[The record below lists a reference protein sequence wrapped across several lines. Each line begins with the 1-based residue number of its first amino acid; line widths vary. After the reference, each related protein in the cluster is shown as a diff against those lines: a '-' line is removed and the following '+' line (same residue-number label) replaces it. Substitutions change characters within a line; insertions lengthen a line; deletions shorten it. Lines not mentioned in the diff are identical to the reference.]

1 MKKAKV
7 LAAVAARRRETEIDN
22 FRHEILK
29 RVQSF
34 YPTAPTAPAQRV
46 TRNGARKA
54 APAASAAS
62 TASAASAASPASNPA
77 FDVIR
82 DIVEML
88 TKSKKEDDKNEDD
101 KNEDN

>member
-29 RVQSF
+29 RVQPF

-54 APAASAAS
+54 APAASSA
-62 TASAASAASPASNPA
+62 ASAASAASPASNPA

-88 TKSKKEDDKNEDD
+88 TKSKKEDDKNED
-101 KNEDN
+101 N